1 MRGEPS
7 LYSRA
12 KGDYVRLEVLLYNV
26 RVTLGSK
33 RLSEVNNN
41 TNIFISFHVKV
52 KVCCGIVLCWNC
64 LTNFYPHKTGISE
77 GLKRERG
84 NGQHEKIGCIAYIF
98 SQSISLTQYL
108 VLSVR
113 LSVCLFQIA
122 S

>member
-26 RVTLGSK
+26 RVTSGSK

-52 KVCCGIVLCWNC
+52 KVCRGKVLYWNC
-64 LTNFYPHKTGISE
+64 LTIFYPHK
-77 GLKRERG
+77 
-84 NGQHEKIGCIAYIF
+84 A
-98 SQSISLTQYL
+98 LT
-108 VLSVR
+108 S
-113 LSVCLFQIA
+113 
-122 S
+122 